1 MKIILFFILVDVLL
15 LPISSFAEKQV
26 YEVKVLE
33 KDYYLQQ
40 AFDIAIKNNTELAKF
55 KLELGVAEARLKQ
68 AGLWDNPTFTAES
81 ENFSGDNPGFNRS
94 ENTFSL
100 SQPFSLGGKR
110 DSRKE
115 IALLELEI
123 ARLDYDAKRM
133 DVILA
138 VEVTI
143 WDILIA
149 QQNIEFAKQAK
160 EIAQDVYKLKQ
171 SKIEDGA
178 SNSFEVFLSVEI
190 EFSETEMDLLNAQKE
205 LKIAK
210 KQLALLLGDSEIY
223 PGECRES
230 LERDYKI
237 PEYTA
242 LKNCLLENNPTLL
255 AHKIK
260 EEQGNYLLKYA
271 KSERIPDVELS
282 FGVRQFNEDDTYSFV
297 GGLSVPLPLFN
308 RNQGGIQE
316 ALVNQK
322 KIEVDGNAE
331 RNSYLLELTEHYRT
345 FQIMEQEITVLR
357 DRILPKA
364 EQMLKQT
371 MEGYEKQEVDYLG
384 VLEARRKLID
394 TQKKYI
400 AILRNLNVS
409 IAHLERLCSMHFHSV
424 DKEVY

>member
-1 MKIILFFILVDVLL
+1 MKIILFFILVDILF
-15 LPISSFAEKQV
+15 LPIASFGEKQV
-26 YEVKVLE
+26 YEVNVLE
-33 KDYYLQQ
+33 KDYSLLQ
-40 AFDIAIKNNTELAKF
+40 AIEIAIENNPELAKF
-55 KLELGVAEARLKQ
+55 RLELAVAEARLKQ

-81 ENFSGDNPGFNRS
+81 ENFSGDNPGFSRS

-100 SQPFSLGGKR
+100 SQPFSLSGKR

-123 ARLDYDAKRM
+123 AQLDYDAKRM

-138 VEVTI
+138 VEVTV

-178 SNSFEVFLSVEI
+178 SNSFEEFLSIEI

-223 PGECRES
+223 PGECREC
-230 LERDYKI
+230 LERDYKM
-237 PEYTA
+237 PEYAA

-260 EEQGNYLLKYA
+260 KEQGNYLLKYA

-282 FGVRQFNEDDTYSFV
+282 FGVRQFNEDDTYSLV

-331 RNSYLLELTEHYRT
+331 RNRYLLELTEHYRT
-345 FQIMEQEITVLR
+345 FKIIEQEITVLR

-364 EQMLKQT
+364 EQMLKKT
-371 MEGYEKQEVDYLG
+371 LEEYEKQEVDYLG

-400 AILRNLNVS
+400 ETLRNLNVS
-409 IAHLERLCSMHFHSV
+409 ITHLERLCAMHFHSI
-424 DKEVY
+424 DKVIY

>member
-1 MKIILFFILVDVLL
+1 MKIILFFILVDILL
-15 LPISSFAEKQV
+15 LPISSFAEEQV
-26 YEVKVLE
+26 YEGKVLK

-40 AFDIAIKNNTELAKF
+40 AFDIAIKNNPELAKF
-55 KLELGVAEARLKQ
+55 KLELAVAEARLKQ
-68 AGLWDNPTFTAES
+68 AGLWNNPTFTAES
-81 ENFSGDNPGFNRS
+81 ENFSGDNPGFSRS
-94 ENTFSL
+94 ENTFSF

-133 DVILA
+133 HVILA
-138 VEVTI
+138 VEVTV

-149 QQNIEFAKQAK
+149 QQNIEFAQQAK

-178 SNSFEVFLSVEI
+178 SNSSEVFLSAEI
-190 EFSETEMDLLNAQKE
+190 ELSETEMDALNAKKDI
-205 LKIAK
+205 KIAK
-210 KQLALLLGDSEIY
+210 KKLALLLGDSELS
-223 PGECRES
+223 PGECRET
-230 LERDYKI
+230 LDRDYKI
-237 PEYTA
+237 PEYAA
-242 LKNCLLENNPTLL
+242 LKNYLLERNPMLL
-255 AHKIK
+255 AHRLR
-260 EEQGNYLLKYA
+260 EEEGNYLLKYA
-271 KSERIPDVELS
+271 KSERIPDVEFS
-282 FGVRQFNEDDTYSFV
+282 IGVRQFKEDDTYSFV
-297 GGLSVPLPLFN
+297 GGISVPLPLFN

-322 KIEVDGNAE
+322 KIQVEGNAE

-345 FQIMEQEITVLR
+345 FKIIEQEIAVLR

-364 EQMLKQT
+364 EQMLKKT

-400 AILRNLNVS
+400 ETLRNLNVS
-409 IAHLERLCSMHFHSV
+409 ITHLERLCAMHFHSI
-424 DKEVY
+424 DKVIY

>member
-40 AFDIAIKNNTELAKF
+40 AFDIAIKNNPELAKF

-322 KIEVDGNAE
+322 KIEVEDSATK
-331 RNSYLLELTEHYRT
+331 NSLLLELNENYRT
-345 FQIMEQEITVLR
+345 FQILKQQVDVIRNT
-357 DRILPKA
+357 ILPKA
-364 EQMLKQT
+364 EKYLLQT
-371 MEGYEKQEVDYLG
+371 RDGFQKKRKDYLEL
-384 VLEARRKLID
+384 LESRRKLIEI
-394 TQKKYI
+394 QKSYLETLKE
-400 AILRNLNVS
+400 LHCS
-409 IAHLERLCSMHFHSV
+409 IAHLERLCFTHCHGA
-424 DKEVY
+424 DGEVF